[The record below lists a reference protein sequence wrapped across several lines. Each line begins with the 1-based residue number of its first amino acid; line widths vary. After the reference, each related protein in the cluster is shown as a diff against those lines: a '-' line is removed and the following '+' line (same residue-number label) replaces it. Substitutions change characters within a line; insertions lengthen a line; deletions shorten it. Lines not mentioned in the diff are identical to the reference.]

1 MKGMPTRAI
10 IMESSSKSGTDGRSH
25 LRASLDLLRVHDLL
39 HMHVGVLAGLE
50 AERAVLDVAHHIEEE
65 EEEQRAG
72 DDVEDAVPDHLA
84 RRGDDV
90 RTLGARPADRVGD
103 EHEGEVARGEDV
115 ALAER
120 AFLSEGAA
128 RCVHQEDVPVVV
140 VSTAS

>member
-1 MKGMPTRAI
+1 MDIDPLA
-10 IMESSSKSGTDGRSH
+10 
-25 LRASLDLLRVHDLL
+25 RVQPEHP
-39 HMHVGVLAGLE
+39 VV
-50 AERAVLDVAHHIEEE
+50 DVAHDVEEE
-65 EEEQRAG
+65 EEEAWAC
-72 DDVEDAVPDHLA
+72 DDIKDAVPDHLA

-90 RTLGARPADRVGD
+90 RTLGARPADWVGD